1 MFVVTF
7 LSFGTI
13 PAIMLIIGILW
24 KKSPPKN
31 INGFYGYRTP
41 RSMKSQEA
49 WDFANKYLANL
60 YFTWGVICTILTAVV
75 LSIYMGRGEIL
86 EKLMIYVTIFQVAC
100 VTLPILPTE
109 LALKRNFDKDGKRL

>member
-13 PAIMLIIGILW
+13 PAIMLTLGILW
-24 KKSPPKN
+24 KKNPPKN

-49 WDFANKYLANL
+49 WDFAQRYISNL
-60 YFTWGVICTILTAVV
+60 YFTWGVICSVLTALV
-75 LSIYMGRGEIL
+75 LSVYMGSGDIL
-86 EKLMIYVTIFQVAC
+86 EKMMIYVTIFQVAC
-100 VTLPILPTE
+100 VVLPIVPTE
-109 LALKRNFDKDGKRL
+109 IALRKNFDRDGKRL